1 MKKYIRVM
9 IVCLCFLM
17 LPNILRADE
26 KKLNVVA
33 TQTIF
38 ADLVKQIGGDRVEV
52 SAVASPRYNIHFI
65 QPKPSD
71 VRRVGRADLYVNSGL
86 DLEAWSDPLL
96 EAAGKPEL
104 FRGGA
109 RNVDVSRGI
118 RLLGVP
124 DHPVTRA
131 EGDIHAF
138 GNPHFHMNPENARII
153 ARNILV
159 RLQEVDPVNSDYYS
173 ERAREFEARL
183 DAKIDEWKIL
193 TADLDGKEIISYHE
207 DILYFADF
215 LGLKVKEYL
224 EPKPG
229 IPPSPKHLQFLKE
242 YAAANHVHAIVMPT
256 YYPKGAAEV
265 LANRINGHVVT
276 IAQGVGEVPGTDD
289 FFGFFDYNFKQIHE
303 GVR

>member
-1 MKKYIRVM
+1 M

-38 ADLVKQIGGDRVEV
+38 ADMVKQIGGDRVEV

-242 YAAANHVHAIVMPT
+242 YAAANHVLAIVMPT

>member
-1 MKKYIRVM
+1 M

-38 ADLVKQIGGDRVEV
+38 ADLVRQIGGDRVEV

-138 GNPHFHMNPENARII
+138 GNPHFHMDPENARII

-173 ERAREFEARL
+173 QRAREFEARL

-193 TADLDGKEIISYHE
+193 TADLDGKEVISYHE

-256 YYPKGAAEV
+256 YYPKGAAEA
-265 LANRINGHVVT
+265 LAKRINGKVVT
-276 IAQGVGEVPGTDD
+276 IAQGVGEVQGTDD
-289 FFGFFDYNFKQIHE
+289 FFSFFDYNFKQISE

>member
-1 MKKYIRVM
+1 M